1 MAGIGGMAAPEQAP
15 PGAPAPGG
23 LGAMAQQP
31 APDAQA
37 GGEGQQA
44 TPEEQAAYD
53 EYVSRGIMLLFDE
66 GTQELRPGVVQ
77 MMQNEDDP
85 AAGLGEA
92 VGTIVS
98 RIDDEA
104 QKAGVE
110 FDPAVRE
117 SAATNIFEV
126 AAQAATNAGIHDFE
140 NDDEAF
146 QRAYL
151 VGVDTVRQADTAAG
165 RVTPEKAQADMQALS
180 QADQAGQLQ
189 AMLGGQ
195 Q

>member
-15 PGAPAPGG
+15 AAAPGG
-23 LGAMAQQP
+23 GIGGMAQPP
-31 APDAQA
+31 APEAQA
-37 GGEGQQA
+37 GVEGQQA
-44 TPEEQAAYD
+44 SPEEQQAYD
-53 EYVSRGIMLLFDE
+53 EYVSRGILLLFDE

-77 MMQNEDDP
+77 MMQDEDDP

-92 VGTIVS
+92 VGNIVS

-117 SAATNIFEV
+117 AAATNIFEV

-151 VGVDTVRQADTAAG
+151 IGVDTVRQADTAAG
-165 RVTPEKAQADMQALS
+165 RVTPEKAQADMQALA

>member
-1 MAGIGGMAAPEQAP
+1 MAGIGGMVAPGQAPAAAP
-15 PGAPAPGG
+15 GGG
-23 LGAMAQQP
+23 LGAMAGQEPQ
-31 APDAQA
+31 APG
-37 GGEGQQA
+37 GGEQASPEDQQ
-44 TPEEQAAYD
+44 AYD
-53 EYVSRGIMLLFDE
+53 EYVSRGILLLFDE
-66 GTQELRPGVVQ
+66 QTQQLRPAVAQ
-77 MMQNEDDP
+77 MMQDEDDP

-92 VGTIVS
+92 VGNIVS

-117 SAATNIFEV
+117 AAATNIFEV

-151 VGVDTVRQADTAAG
+151 IGVDTVRQADTAAG
-165 RVTPEKAQADMQALS
+165 RVDQGKAQADLQALA

-189 AMLGGQ
+189 GMLGGQ